1 MQNTSSEVMPR
12 LPRYGQIAIAA
23 VECLRPHQWL
33 KNLLVFVPLAAAH
46 QLGNVALLGL
56 GARAFL
62 SFSLGASAVYLLNDL
77 HDLEADRAH
86 PHKRFRP
93 IPSGRLPKSVAVAL
107 APLLMVVA
115 DLTALGIGADVLA
128 VLLTYQALMIA
139 YTWRLKAVVLLDAFV
154 LATGYAMRVF
164 AGALAVDIVP
174 SARLLAFCIFLFF
187 SLALLKRYAEL
198 SLTRSSDGP
207 TGHARGY
214 LVEDESFVL
223 ALGVSCGALSV
234 LVLALYLG
242 TAEVEHLHLR
252 SLLDWSTCV
261 LLLYWIS
268 YMWLTAHRGHMTDDP
283 LVFAMKSRVS
293 IVLLSL
299 TAVNAWLA
307 V

>member
-1 MQNTSSEVMPR
+1 
-12 LPRYGQIAIAA
+12 
-23 VECLRPHQWL
+23 
-33 KNLLVFVPLAAAH
+33 
-46 QLGNVALLGL
+46 
-56 GARAFL
+56 
-62 SFSLGASAVYLLNDL
+62 
-77 HDLEADRAH
+77 
-86 PHKRFRP
+86 
-93 IPSGRLPKSVAVAL
+93 
-107 APLLMVVA
+107 
-115 DLTALGIGADVLA
+115 
-128 VLLTYQALMIA
+128 
-139 YTWRLKAVVLLDAFV
+139 LLDAFV

-207 TGHARGY
+207 NGHARGY

-299 TAVNAWLA
+299 VAVNAWLA